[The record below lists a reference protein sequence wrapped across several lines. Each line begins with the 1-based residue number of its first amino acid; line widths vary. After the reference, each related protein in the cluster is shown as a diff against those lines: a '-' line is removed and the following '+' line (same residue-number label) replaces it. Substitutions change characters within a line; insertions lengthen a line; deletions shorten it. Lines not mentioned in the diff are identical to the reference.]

1 MIKFSISKSDLHSF
15 YPNKKLIRVGSARYG
30 VILPNRIMKAFDWK
44 EGEEVDI
51 IITTEEIII
60 KKKNLK

>member
-1 MIKFSISKSDLHSF
+1 
-15 YPNKKLIRVGSARYG
+15 
-30 VILPNRIMKAFDWK
+30 MKAFDWK